1 MTTADL
7 NDNKLISE
15 EISIIKDK
23 LAKLANKKEIKHEE
37 ISDSE
42 YEYKTDNGTD
52 DENETKNE
60 IIETKNEIIENPKV
74 VDKQDEPIEQEQSD
88 NSEAEIEEDVREIK
102 KMLDDEENI
111 ERFEKEYKKKNRSI
125 DLTKYIKKEIKQ
137 HLNCFE
143 LNISRL
149 IKKYKHVSDISEDE
163 LLKIQSKYNTEN
175 RYFNKKSKK
184 LLNKIED
191 YGGLT
196 DDEYKKFNKKTKQIN
211 KKFTSFVS
219 EFIDLSGSGSDSD

>member
-52 DENETKNE
+52 DERDEEHKNEIIETKNE
-60 IIETKNEIIENPKV
+60 IIETKNEIIE
-74 VDKQDEPIEQEQSD
+74 QEQSD
-88 NSEAEIEEDVREIK
+88 NSEVDIEEDVREIK

-111 ERFEKEYKKKNRSI
+111 EKFEKEYKKKNRSI

>member
-52 DENETKNE
+52 DERDEEQQNEIIETKNE
-60 IIETKNEIIENPKV
+60 IIETKNEIIE
-74 VDKQDEPIEQEQSD
+74 QEQSD
-88 NSEAEIEEDVREIK
+88 NSEVDIEEDVREIK

-111 ERFEKEYKKKNRSI
+111 EKFEKEYKKKNRSI